1 MLPDRK
7 LAIIAKT
14 FKEGKQLR
22 SIFSEGLFAGM
33 FVLFFDTQGHKIYYN
48 VSFFSFFR
56 ITNSLP
62 IIIVSSCSIMAYNQ
76 WKYTIFFFVDFSLI
90 RLSMIS

>member
-48 VSFFSFFR
+48 VSFFFFL
-56 ITNSLP
+56 SYHKF
-62 IIIVSSCSIMAYNQ
+62 SSHYYCFILFNHGLQSMEIYN
-76 WKYTIFFFVDFSLI
+76 FFFC
-90 RLSMIS
+90 